1 MDRTHRLSN
10 RGFTLVELIIV
21 IAIIAVL
28 GAVLAPQYIKY
39 VDRSRETVCQSS
51 IQELEHAYLVDYS
64 FDSQSPASTLEEVMT
79 GAGLT
84 KVEDAASMKYSGGC
98 PKDGIYTVT
107 LDDNGAITAF
117 TCSQHGAQR
126 LEPLTDLDKGVTFLK
141 QAFQSFYDANGGL
154 LNHGTRMDSNGYGV
168 VDEFRPLL
176 ETLLKSNGYQMTD
189 TTIWRVSWQKD
200 AAGNAQMKVYWADP
214 GEKLT
219 LDNYNKLS
227 GVQGKQIDITG
238 DSSATKD
245 ATVYF
250 GKSSKGD
257 YVVINNNLNFTS

>member
-1 MDRTHRLSN
+1 
-10 RGFTLVELIIV
+10 
-21 IAIIAVL
+21 
-28 GAVLAPQYIKY
+28 
-39 VDRSRETVCQSS
+39 
-51 IQELEHAYLVDYS
+51 
-64 FDSQSPASTLEEVMT
+64 
-79 GAGLT
+79 
-84 KVEDAASMKYSGGC
+84 
-98 PKDGIYTVT
+98 
-107 LDDNGAITAF
+107 
-117 TCSQHGAQR
+117 
-126 LEPLTDLDKGVTFLK
+126 
-141 QAFQSFYDANGGL
+141 
-154 LNHGTRMDSNGYGV
+154 
-168 VDEFRPLL
+168 
-176 ETLLKSNGYQMTD
+176 MTD